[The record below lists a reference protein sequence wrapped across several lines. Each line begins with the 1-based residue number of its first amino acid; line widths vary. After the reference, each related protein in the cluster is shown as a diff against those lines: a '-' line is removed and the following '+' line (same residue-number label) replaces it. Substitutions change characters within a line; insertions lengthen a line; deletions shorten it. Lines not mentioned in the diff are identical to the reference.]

1 MLRPNSSKRKACY
14 KPMIEFRDVSQH
26 YEAEKPIIRNLSLT
40 VDRGEFVVLI
50 GPSGCG
56 KTTLLKM
63 INGLIQPNSGEILIK
78 GKELRAWD
86 PITLKRNIGYVIQQ
100 VGLFPH
106 LTIEKNITY
115 ALELQKTSAILKMQR
130 AQELIQLVGLEENYL
145 GKYPNELSGGQK
157 QRVGIAR
164 ALAADPEIILM
175 DEPLGAVD
183 QINRGV
189 LQDEIIRIYQ
199 TLNKTIVFVTHDIE
213 EAIKLG
219 TKIVVMNQGEIMEVG
234 TRDEIV
240 FHNRSRYAKDFIGN
254 KGFLSYLNIVK
265 IEQVVSSINGSTS
278 SNAVEK
284 EKNLWVTDAD
294 PLIVGIRICLEN
306 GVNQIEV
313 RDAAGRIVGVFDL
326 GSLSQLKF

>member
-1 MLRPNSSKRKACY
+1 
-14 KPMIEFRDVSQH
+14 MIEFSDVSQQ
-26 YEAEKPIIRNLSLT
+26 YEADKPIIRHLSLT
-40 VDRGEFVVLI
+40 ISQGEFVVLI

-63 INGLIQPNSGEILIK
+63 MNGLIKPSSGEIRIK
-78 GKELRAWD
+78 GKELKEWD

-106 LTIEKNITY
+106 LTIEKNIAY
-115 ALELQKTSAILKMQR
+115 ALDIQKASETMKKER
-130 AQELIQLVGLEENYL
+130 ARELIQLVGLEENYL
-145 GKYPNELSGGQK
+145 AKYPNELSGGQK

-183 QINRGV
+183 QINRAV

-219 TKIVVMNQGEIMEVG
+219 TKIVVLNQGEIMEVG
-234 TRDEIV
+234 SRDAIV
-240 FHNRSRYAKDFIGN
+240 FHSKSHFADDFIGN

-265 IEQVVSSINGSTS
+265 IEQVVCPFNGSTNG
-278 SNAVEK
+278 NAAAK
-284 EKNLWVTDAD
+284 DTTLWVTSAD
-294 PLIVGIRICLEN
+294 PLIVGIRMCLEN
-306 GVNQIEV
+306 GVNQIGV
-313 RDAAGRIVGVFDL
+313 RDAAGQVVGAFDL
-326 GSLSQLKF
+326 SCLSRLKF